1 MAGQGGQARC
11 NDRCGCP
18 VPCPG
23 GTSCRCRSRETASSG
38 GDPSMEHMR
47 EEVRFHS
54 INQSRADQ
62 IRSLRVGD
70 PSQRF
75 AMFVKKL
82 VDKATKKVGGNLN
95 GLKSDDVNPRLV
107 FHYGIPAGST
117 ALAYDS
123 TQRILAI
130 STKDGRIKL
139 LGTDNTQALL
149 ESNEA
154 VSSKFLQFI
163 ENQGILLNV
172 TLDNRIE
179 VWDIERKH
187 LSHIHIYNKGEITSF
202 GVVRHSLF
210 IYVGDS
216 VGNVSVLKLDPETHH
231 LVCMKYNIPF
241 SASHGNT
248 TEFADDNAV
257 IYVIPQPMAEAKRCG
272 IINLWGVEE
281 SKTLFVTGGNIHNS
295 QSHEAKKVTSACW
308 ACLFGSKVVVGYNNG
323 EIYLWG
329 VAPSSHSKTA
339 SVMIH
344 ESSATPNV
352 PIYKLNLMYK
362 VEKTPILSLKCVYGD
377 GKASRLYVRGDSA
390 SSSSNMLQI
399 ILLNEHMETRTI
411 KLGLPLPEPC
421 ITCVYD
427 DSAIEKYLLQC
438 QSRSPPSLPKQINI
452 RIPFVDP
459 SITVSKLV
467 TNASNL
473 FGATDEDYNLLA
485 KNYFPLIPVDAKAK
499 DENHMSSVHF
509 NGFTSIKNL
518 YITGHTDGTIHFW
531 DVSCPFPLPIALLKH
546 QNEDNHF
553 GSAIPVTA
561 LHFDIAPRILISG
574 DQSGVVRI
582 FKFKPEPFSSDS
594 SLFSLQGNSKKGS
607 SHIVQSVKIVKVNGA
622 VLSIN
627 MNRGFRHLAIG
638 CEQGYVS
645 LIDMEGPTLLFQQHI
660 PSDLAS
666 GVISLQF
673 GTCNFQ
679 GFEKNTLLVATKD
692 STVLA
697 LEVETGNTLSATAV
711 RPNKPSRALFMQIL
725 GHCLTLHVSDDS
737 DLNKRNSSLLLCN
750 EKAVYIYSLP
760 HAVQGIKKV
769 QFKKKFQGVSCCWA
783 STFCKHD
790 SDVALALLFTSG
802 KIEVRSL
809 PELSILKETSIR
821 GLIVT
826 NSNPDI
832 SICSSSDGELVLVN
846 GDQEIFY
853 ISLLLRKEIYRI
865 LDSVSAVY
873 KGALPSQEALFFESK
888 EKKKGIF
895 SSVIKDMR
903 GTKEKQVPVTEAID
917 SRTAVGDE
925 LSTIFSI
932 NNFPLETDNTVHIN
946 EDENEVE
953 LSIEKPKGRGMI
965 AALNKQKITNKFQAI
980 RGKLKQK
987 MVKNEKLPA
996 KEEPEDEKIGTVD
1009 QIKKRYGFPLHGETG
1024 AVKMAENKLH
1034 QNLARLKGINTRAT
1048 EMQDTAQSF
1057 SAMAKQLLRTA
1068 EQDKPSI

>member
-1 MAGQGGQARC
+1 
-11 NDRCGCP
+11 
-18 VPCPG
+18 
-23 GTSCRCRSRETASSG
+23 
-38 GDPSMEHMR
+38 
-47 EEVRFHS
+47 
-54 INQSRADQ
+54 
-62 IRSLRVGD
+62 
-70 PSQRF
+70 
-75 AMFVKKL
+75 MFVKKL
-82 VDKATKKVGGNLN
+82 VEKATKKVGGNLN

-187 LSHIHIYNKGEITSF
+187 LSHIHIYKGEITSF

-231 LVCMKYNIPF
+231 LECMKYNIPF

-257 IYVIPQPMAEAKRCG
+257 IYVIPQPMAEAKRILIVFRCG

-308 ACLFGSKVVVGYNNG
+308 ACPFGSKVVVGYNNG

-329 VAPSSHSKTA
+329 VTPSSHSKTA

-421 ITCVYD
+421 LDMEIISSFSESNKQKQDFLLLVLKSGITCVYD
-427 DSAIEKYLLQC
+427 DSVIEKYLLQC

-485 KNYFPLIPVDAKAK
+485 KNYSPLIPVDAKAK

-518 YITGHTDGTIHFW
+518 YITGHIDGTIHFW

-582 FKFKPEPFSSDS
+582 FKFKTEPFSSDS

-638 CEQGYVS
+638 CEQGCVS
-645 LIDMEGPTLLFQQHI
+645 LIDIEGPTLLFQQHI

-697 LEVETGNTLSATAV
+697 LEVETGNTLSDTAV

-725 GHCLTLHVSDDS
+725 DVSDNS

-760 HAVQGIKKV
+760 HVVQGIKKV
-769 QFKKKFQGVSCCWA
+769 QFKKKFHGVSCCWA

-832 SICSSSDGELVLVN
+832 SLCSSSDGELILVN

-873 KGALPSQEALFFESK
+873 KGAVPSQEALFFESK

-932 NNFPLETDNTVHIN
+932 NNFPPETDNTDHIN

-953 LSIEKPKGRGMI
+953 LSIDDIDLDDSEEKPKGRGMI

-987 MVKNEKLPA
+987 IVKNEKLPA

>member
-1 MAGQGGQARC
+1 
-11 NDRCGCP
+11 
-18 VPCPG
+18 
-23 GTSCRCRSRETASSG
+23 
-38 GDPSMEHMR
+38 
-47 EEVRFHS
+47 
-54 INQSRADQ
+54 
-62 IRSLRVGD
+62 
-70 PSQRF
+70 
-75 AMFVKKL
+75 MFVKKL
-82 VDKATKKVGGNLN
+82 VEKATKKLGGNLN

-123 TQRILAI
+123 TQKILAI

-154 VSSKFLQFI
+154 VPSKFLQVPSLGFRSLMLLPSFVLKFI

-172 TLDNRIE
+172 TLNSRIE
-179 VWDIERKH
+179 VWDIERKR
-187 LSHIHIYNKGEITSF
+187 LSHIHIYKGEITSF
-202 GVVRHSLF
+202 VVVQHSLF

-216 VGNVSVLKLDPETHH
+216 VGNVSVLKLDLETHH
-231 LVCMKYNIPF
+231 FAYMKYNIPC
-241 SASHGNT
+241 SVSLGNT
-248 TEFADDNAV
+248 TEFADDDAV
-257 IYVIPQPMAEAKRCG
+257 IYVMPQPMAEAKRILIVFRCG
-272 IINLWGVEE
+272 IINLWGIEE
-281 SKTLFVTGGNIHNS
+281 SKTIFVTGGNIHNS

-308 ACLFGSKVVVGYNNG
+308 ACPYGSKVVVGYNNG

-329 VAPSSHSKTA
+329 VTHTSHSKTA

-344 ESSATPNV
+344 ESSATSNV
-352 PIYKLNLMYK
+352 PIYKLNLVYK
-362 VEKTPILSLKCVYGD
+362 VEKTPILSLKCVFGD
-377 GKASRLYVRGDSA
+377 GKASRLYVRGDSV

-399 ILLNEHMETRTI
+399 ILLNEHMEARI
-411 KLGLPLPEPC
+411 M
-421 ITCVYD
+421 CVYD
-427 DSAIEKYLLQC
+427 DSVIEKYLLQC
-438 QSRSPPSLPKQINI
+438 QSRSPPSLPKQIDI

-459 SITVSKLV
+459 SITVSKFV
-467 TNASNL
+467 TNATNL

-485 KNYFPLIPVDAKAK
+485 KNFSPLIPDDAKAK

-509 NGFTSIKNL
+509 SGFTFIKNL
-518 YITGHTDGTIHFW
+518 YITGHIDGTIHLW
-531 DVSCPFPLPIALLKH
+531 DLSCPFPLLIALLK
-546 QNEDNHF
+546 QQSEDNHF

-607 SHIVQSVKIVKVNGA
+607 SHIVQSIKLVKVNGV

-627 MNRGFRHLAIG
+627 MDRGFRHLAIG

-645 LIDMEGPTLLFQQHI
+645 LIDIEGPTLLFQQHI

-673 GTCNFQ
+673 GTCSFH

-697 LEVETGNTLSATAV
+697 LED
-711 RPNKPSRALFMQIL
+711 
-725 GHCLTLHVSDDS
+725 VSDDS

-760 HAVQGIKKV
+760 HVVQGVKKV
-769 QFKKKFQGVSCCWA
+769 QFKKKFHGVSCCWA
-783 STFCKHD
+783 STFCKLD
-790 SDVALALLFTSG
+790 SDAALALLFNSG

-809 PELSILKETSIR
+809 PELSILIETSIR
-821 GLIVT
+821 GLTVP
-826 NSNPDI
+826 NSNPDF
-832 SICSSSDGELVLVN
+832 SVCSSSDGEVVLVN

-873 KGALPSQEALFFESK
+873 KGDIASQEGLFFESK

-903 GTKEKQVPVTEAID
+903 GTKEKQVPVTEAI
-917 SRTAVGDE
+917 GDE

-932 NNFPLETDNTVHIN
+932 NNFPRETENTDPIN
-946 EDENEVE
+946 EDKNEVE
-953 LSIEKPKGRGMI
+953 LSIDDIDLEDSEEKPKGRGMI
-965 AALNKQKITNKFQAI
+965 AALHKQRISNKFQAI

-987 MVKNEKLPA
+987 MVKNEKVPA

-1024 AVKMAENKLH
+1024 AAKMAENKLH

-1057 SAMAKQLLRTA
+1057 SAMAKQLLRTT
-1068 EQDKPSI
+1068 EQDKLN